1 MQKTVG
7 WILSGTHETGE
18 SIPNTNIYR
27 EVCPS
32 QEPEPTD
39 STLNKFLK
47 TESSEFSD
55 TGNDCVETSKK
66 NLIFNGSRHHVK

>member
-1 MQKTVG
+1 MQKIVG

-18 SIPNTNIYR
+18 STSNTNIYR
-27 EVCPS
+27 EGCFS
-32 QEPEPTD
+32 QEPID
-39 STLNKFLK
+39 STLNKLLK

-66 NLIFNGSRHHVK
+66 NLIFNGSRYQVK